1 MQFYY
6 NPLDRACKSYTG
18 AFPTDTAVTF
28 RILWKGDGV
37 MPDHLDARLVL
48 SRDGEERKPISMDR
62 QSYGYSVTLRFHQT
76 GLYFY
81 YFRIGDD
88 YFGCGALRRGS
99 FMPLKNLVSWQ
110 ITVYDK
116 LYHTPDWMKGGVMY
130 QIFPDRF
137 YKVGERPV
145 REGKFLRSD
154 WGGLPKYRPN
164 EFGKVL
170 NNDFFGGNLAGI
182 TEKLD
187 YLRGLG
193 VTIIYLNPIFEAYS
207 NHRYDT
213 GDYMKIDPLLGDN
226 EDLDKLVSEAGKRG
240 IRIVLD
246 AVFNHTGSDSRYF
259 NRYGTYD
266 SVGAYQSPYSPY
278 YDWYTFQNYPDVYD
292 SWWGI
297 DTLPAVNESSPS
309 YQEFIFGENGVLKTW
324 LRHGVGGYRL
334 DVADELPDFFLEK
347 LRTAVKTYDDDAVI
361 IGEVWEDASN
371 KIAYSQRRKYL
382 QGHELDSV
390 MNYPLKDAI
399 ISFVL
404 SGNTQQ
410 LRETIS
416 MLIDHYPKQTLDVLM
431 NILGTHDTARILS
444 VLSGKTCSNKDEMAV
459 AFLSE
464 REKAAAKQKL
474 MMAAVLQ
481 FTLPGVPCIYYGDEN
496 GMEGYSDPFCR
507 RCFDWVNTDEE
518 LTAFYRKLGA
528 LRHNHK
534 VFIDGTYKEIFG
546 DSSCLV
552 YSRQNDHPEDT
563 VYIYV
568 NNSFASYNMKF
579 EGTFVDLLSGKHIT
593 GTLTCGAKSYGIL
606 ARVQ

>member
-28 RILWKGDGV
+28 RIYWKGDGA

-116 LYHTPDWMKGGVMY
+116 QYRTPDWMKGGVMY

-137 YKVGERPV
+137 YKAGDLPIAQ
-145 REGKFLRSD
+145 GKILRDD
-154 WGGLPKYRPN
+154 WGGLPNYRPN

-187 YLRGLG
+187 YLHDLG
-193 VTIIYLNPIFEAYS
+193 VTVIYLNPIFEAYS

-213 GDYMKIDPLLGDN
+213 GDYLKIDPLLG
-226 EDLDKLVSEAGKRG
+226 ETKDLDNLVSEAKARG
-240 IRIVLD
+240 IHIVLD
-246 AVFNHTGSDSRYF
+246 GVFNHTGSDSRYF
-259 NRYGTYD
+259 NRYNHYG

-278 YDWYTFQNYPDVYD
+278 FDWYTFHSYPDSYD

-297 DTLPAVNESSPS
+297 ETLPAVNETSPS

-324 LRHGVGGYRL
+324 LKHGIGGYRL

-347 LRTAVKTYDDDAVI
+347 LRKAVKDCNSEAVI

-371 KIAYSQRRKYL
+371 KIAYSKRRKYL

-399 ISFVL
+399 ISYVL
-404 SGNTQQ
+404 SGNTKQ
-410 LRETIS
+410 LRETIDL
-416 MLIDHYPKQTLDVLM
+416 LIDHYPKQTLDVLM
-431 NILGTHDTARILS
+431 NILGTHDTSRILT

-459 AFLSE
+459 TFLTE
-464 REKAAAKQKL
+464 REKASAKMKL

-481 FTLPGVPCIYYGDEN
+481 FTLPGIPCIFYGDEN
-496 GMEGYSDPFCR
+496 GMEGFIDPFCR
-507 RCFDWVNTDEE
+507 RCYDWTKSDNE
-518 LTAFYRKLGA
+518 LIAFYKQLGKI
-528 LRHNHK
+528 RQNNK
-534 VFIDGTYKEIFG
+534 VFRDGEYMEIFG
-546 DSSCLV
+546 DNSCLV
-552 YSRQNDHPEDT
+552 YSRQNGTDDSIY
-563 VYIYV
+563 VYV
-568 NNSFASYNMKF
+568 NNSSDVYTMKF
-579 EGTFVDLLSGKHIT
+579 DGTYVDLLSEKKASNS
-593 GTLTCGAKSYGIL
+593 LTCGARSFGIL
-606 ARVQ
+606 KKVQ

>member
-28 RILWKGDGV
+28 RIYWKGDGA

-116 LYHTPDWMKGGVMY
+116 QYRTPDWMKGGVMY

-137 YKVGERPV
+137 YKAGDLPIAQ
-145 REGKFLRSD
+145 GKILRDD
-154 WGGLPKYRPN
+154 WGGLPNYRPN

-187 YLRGLG
+187 YLHDLG
-193 VTIIYLNPIFEAYS
+193 VTVIYLNPIFEAYS

-213 GDYMKIDPLLGDN
+213 GDYLKIDPLLG
-226 EDLDKLVSEAGKRG
+226 ETKDLDNLVSEAKARG
-240 IRIVLD
+240 IHIVLD
-246 AVFNHTGSDSRYF
+246 GVFNHTGSDSRYF
-259 NRYGTYD
+259 NRYNHYD

-278 YDWYTFQNYPDVYD
+278 FDWYTFHSYPDSYD

-297 DTLPAVNESSPS
+297 ETLPAVNETSPS
-309 YQEFIFGENGVLKTW
+309 YQEFIFGEHGVLKTW
-324 LRHGVGGYRL
+324 LKHGIGGYRL

-347 LRTAVKTYDDDAVI
+347 LRKAVKDCNSEAVI

-371 KIAYSQRRKYL
+371 KIAYSKRRKYL

-399 ISFVL
+399 ISYVL
-404 SGNTQQ
+404 SGNTKQ
-410 LRETIS
+410 LRETIDL
-416 MLIDHYPKQTLDVLM
+416 LIDHYPKQTLDVLM
-431 NILGTHDTARILS
+431 NILGTHDTSRILT

-459 AFLSE
+459 TFLTE
-464 REKAAAKQKL
+464 REKASAKMKL

-481 FTLPGVPCIYYGDEN
+481 FTLPGIPCIFYGDEN
-496 GMEGYSDPFCR
+496 GMEGFIDPFCR
-507 RCFDWVNTDEE
+507 RCYDWTKSDNE
-518 LTAFYRKLGA
+518 LIAFYKQLGKI
-528 LRHNHK
+528 RQNNK
-534 VFIDGTYKEIFG
+534 VFRDGEYKEIFG
-546 DSSCLV
+546 DNSCLV
-552 YSRQNDHPEDT
+552 YSRQNGTDDSIY
-563 VYIYV
+563 VYV
-568 NNSFASYNMKF
+568 NNSSDVYTMKF
-579 EGTFVDLLSGKHIT
+579 DGTYVDLLSEKKASNS
-593 GTLTCGAKSYGIL
+593 LTCGARSFGIL
-606 ARVQ
+606 KKVQ

>member
-28 RILWKGDGV
+28 RILWKGDGA

-116 LYHTPDWMKGGVMY
+116 QYRTPDWMKGGVMY

-137 YKVGERPV
+137 YKAGDLPIAQ
-145 REGKFLRSD
+145 GKILRDD
-154 WGGLPKYRPN
+154 WGGLPNYRPN

-187 YLRGLG
+187 YLHDLG
-193 VTIIYLNPIFEAYS
+193 VTVIYLNPIFEAYS

-213 GDYMKIDPLLGDN
+213 GDYLKIDPLLG
-226 EDLDKLVSEAGKRG
+226 ETKDLDNLVSEAKARG
-240 IRIVLD
+240 IHIVLD
-246 AVFNHTGSDSRYF
+246 GVFNHTGSDSRYF
-259 NRYGTYD
+259 NRYNHYD

-278 YDWYTFQNYPDVYD
+278 FDWYTFHSYPDSYD

-297 DTLPAVNESSPS
+297 ETLPAVNETSPS

-324 LRHGVGGYRL
+324 LKHGIGGYRL

-347 LRTAVKTYDDDAVI
+347 LRKAVKDCNSEAVI

-371 KIAYSQRRKYL
+371 KIAYSKRRKYL

-399 ISFVL
+399 ISYVL
-404 SGNTQQ
+404 SGNTKQ
-410 LRETIS
+410 LRETIDL
-416 MLIDHYPKQTLDVLM
+416 LIDHYPKQTLDVLM
-431 NILGTHDTARILS
+431 NILGTHDTSRILT

-459 AFLSE
+459 TFLTE
-464 REKAAAKQKL
+464 REKASAKMKL

-481 FTLPGVPCIYYGDEN
+481 FTLPGIPCIFYGDEN
-496 GMEGYSDPFCR
+496 GMEGFIDPFCR
-507 RCFDWVNTDEE
+507 RCYDWTMPDNE
-518 LTAFYRKLGA
+518 LIAFYKQLGKI
-528 LRHNHK
+528 RQNNK
-534 VFIDGTYKEIFG
+534 VFRDGEYKEIFG
-546 DSSCLV
+546 DNSCLV
-552 YSRQNDHPEDT
+552 YSRQNGTDDT
-563 VYIYV
+563 IYVYV
-568 NNSFASYNMKF
+568 NNSSDVYTMKF
-579 EGTFVDLLSGKHIT
+579 DGTYVDLLSEKKASNS
-593 GTLTCGAKSYGIL
+593 LTCGARSFGIL
-606 ARVQ
+606 KKVQ

>member
-28 RILWKGDGV
+28 RIYWKGDGA

-116 LYHTPDWMKGGVMY
+116 QYRTPDWMKGGVMY

-137 YKVGERPV
+137 YKAGDLPIAQ
-145 REGKFLRSD
+145 GKILRDD
-154 WGGLPKYRPN
+154 WGGLPNYRPN

-187 YLRGLG
+187 YLHDLG
-193 VTIIYLNPIFEAYS
+193 VTVIYLNPIFEAYS

-213 GDYMKIDPLLGDN
+213 GDYLKIDPLLG
-226 EDLDKLVSEAGKRG
+226 ETKDLDNLVSEAKARG
-240 IRIVLD
+240 IHIVLD
-246 AVFNHTGSDSRYF
+246 GVFNHTGSDSRYF
-259 NRYGTYD
+259 NRYNHYD

-278 YDWYTFQNYPDVYD
+278 FDWYTFHSYPDSYD

-297 DTLPAVNESSPS
+297 ETLPAVNETSPS

-324 LRHGVGGYRL
+324 LKHGIGGYRL

-347 LRTAVKTYDDDAVI
+347 LRKAVKDCNSEAVI

-371 KIAYSQRRKYL
+371 KIAYSKRRKYL

-399 ISFVL
+399 ISYVL
-404 SGNTQQ
+404 SGNTKQ
-410 LRETIS
+410 LRETIDL
-416 MLIDHYPKQTLDVLM
+416 LIDHYPKQTLDVLM
-431 NILGTHDTARILS
+431 NILGTHDTSRILT

-459 AFLSE
+459 TFLTE
-464 REKAAAKQKL
+464 REKASAKMKL

-481 FTLPGVPCIYYGDEN
+481 FTLPGIPCIFYGDEN
-496 GMEGYSDPFCR
+496 GMEGFIDPFCR
-507 RCFDWVNTDEE
+507 RCYDWTKSDNE
-518 LTAFYRKLGA
+518 LIAFYKQLGKI
-528 LRHNHK
+528 RQNNK
-534 VFIDGTYKEIFG
+534 VFCDGEYKEIFG
-546 DSSCLV
+546 DNSCLV
-552 YSRQNDHPEDT
+552 YSRQNGTDDSIY
-563 VYIYV
+563 VYV
-568 NNSFASYNMKF
+568 NNSSDVYTMKF
-579 EGTFVDLLSGKHIT
+579 DGTYVDLLSEKKASNS
-593 GTLTCGAKSYGIL
+593 LTCGARSFGIL
-606 ARVQ
+606 KKVQ

>member
-18 AFPTDTAVTF
+18 AFPTNTAVTF
-28 RILWKGDGV
+28 RIYWKGDGA

-116 LYHTPDWMKGGVMY
+116 QYRTPDWMKGGVMY

-137 YKVGERPV
+137 YKAGDLPIAQ
-145 REGKFLRSD
+145 GKILRDD
-154 WGGLPKYRPN
+154 WGGLPNYRPN

-187 YLRGLG
+187 YLHDLG
-193 VTIIYLNPIFEAYS
+193 VTVIYLNPIFEAYS

-213 GDYMKIDPLLGDN
+213 GDYLKIDPLLG
-226 EDLDKLVSEAGKRG
+226 ETKDLDNLVSEAKARG
-240 IRIVLD
+240 IHIVLD
-246 AVFNHTGSDSRYF
+246 GVFNHTGSDSRYF
-259 NRYGTYD
+259 NRYNHYD

-278 YDWYTFQNYPDVYD
+278 FDWYTFHSYPDSYD

-297 DTLPAVNESSPS
+297 ETLPAVNETSPS

-324 LRHGVGGYRL
+324 LKHGIGGYRL

-347 LRTAVKTYDDDAVI
+347 LRKAVKDCNSEAVI

-371 KIAYSQRRKYL
+371 KIAYSKRRKYL

-399 ISFVL
+399 ISYVL
-404 SGNTQQ
+404 SGNTKQ
-410 LRETIS
+410 LRETIDL
-416 MLIDHYPKQTLDVLM
+416 LIDHYPKQTLDVLM
-431 NILGTHDTARILS
+431 NILGTHDTSRILT
-444 VLSGKTCSNKDEMAV
+444 VLSRKTCSNKDEMAV
-459 AFLSE
+459 TFLTE
-464 REKAAAKQKL
+464 REKASAKMKL

-481 FTLPGVPCIYYGDEN
+481 FTLPGIPCIFYGDEN
-496 GMEGYSDPFCR
+496 GMEGFIDPFCR
-507 RCFDWVNTDEE
+507 RCYDWTKSDNE
-518 LTAFYRKLGA
+518 LIAFYKQLGKI
-528 LRHNHK
+528 RQNNM
-534 VFIDGTYKEIFG
+534 VFRDGEYKEIFG
-546 DSSCLV
+546 DNSCLV
-552 YSRQNDHPEDT
+552 YSRQNGTDDSIY
-563 VYIYV
+563 VYV
-568 NNSFASYNMKF
+568 NNSSDVYTMKF
-579 EGTFVDLLSGKHIT
+579 DGTYVDLLSEKKASNS
-593 GTLTCGAKSYGIL
+593 LTCGARSFGIL
-606 ARVQ
+606 KKVQ

>member
-28 RILWKGDGV
+28 RIYWKGDGA

-116 LYHTPDWMKGGVMY
+116 QYRTPDWMKGGVMY

-137 YKVGERPV
+137 YKAGDLPIAQ
-145 REGKFLRSD
+145 GKILRDD
-154 WGGLPKYRPN
+154 WGGLPNYRPN

-187 YLRGLG
+187 YLHDLG
-193 VTIIYLNPIFEAYS
+193 VTVIYLNPIFEAYS

-213 GDYMKIDPLLGDN
+213 GDYLKIDPLLG
-226 EDLDKLVSEAGKRG
+226 ETKDLDNLVSEAKARG
-240 IRIVLD
+240 IHIVLD
-246 AVFNHTGSDSRYF
+246 GVFNHTGSDSRYF
-259 NRYGTYD
+259 NRYNHYD

-278 YDWYTFQNYPDVYD
+278 FDWYTFHSYPDSYD

-297 DTLPAVNESSPS
+297 ETLPAVNETSPS

-324 LRHGVGGYRL
+324 LKHGIGGYRL

-347 LRTAVKTYDDDAVI
+347 LRKAVKDCNSEAVI

-371 KIAYSQRRKYL
+371 KIAYSKRRKYL

-399 ISFVL
+399 ISYVL
-404 SGNTQQ
+404 SGNTKQ
-410 LRETIS
+410 LRETIDL
-416 MLIDHYPKQTLDVLM
+416 LIDHYPKQTLDVLM
-431 NILGTHDTARILS
+431 NILGTHDTSRILT

-459 AFLSE
+459 TFLTE
-464 REKAAAKQKL
+464 REKASAKMKL

-481 FTLPGVPCIYYGDEN
+481 FTLPGIPCIFYGDEN
-496 GMEGYSDPFCR
+496 GMEGFIDPFCR
-507 RCFDWVNTDEE
+507 RCYDWTKSDNE
-518 LTAFYRKLGA
+518 LIAFYKQLGKI
-528 LRHNHK
+528 RQNNR
-534 VFIDGTYKEIFG
+534 VFRDGEYKEIFG
-546 DSSCLV
+546 DNSCLV
-552 YSRQNDHPEDT
+552 YSRQNGTDDSIY
-563 VYIYV
+563 VYV
-568 NNSFASYNMKF
+568 NNSSDVYTMKF
-579 EGTFVDLLSGKHIT
+579 DGTYVDLLSEKKASNS
-593 GTLTCGAKSYGIL
+593 LTCGARSFGIL
-606 ARVQ
+606 KKVQ

>member
-28 RILWKGDGV
+28 RILWKGDGA

-116 LYHTPDWMKGGVMY
+116 QYRTPDWMKGGVMY

-137 YKVGERPV
+137 YKAGDLPIAQ
-145 REGKFLRSD
+145 GKILRDD
-154 WGGLPKYRPN
+154 WGGLPNYRPN

-187 YLRGLG
+187 YLHDLG
-193 VTIIYLNPIFEAYS
+193 VTVIYLNPIFEAYS

-213 GDYMKIDPLLGDN
+213 GDYLKIDPLLG
-226 EDLDKLVSEAGKRG
+226 ETKDLDNLVSEAKARG
-240 IRIVLD
+240 IHIVLD
-246 AVFNHTGSDSRYF
+246 GVFNHTGSDSRYF
-259 NRYGTYD
+259 NRYNHYD

-278 YDWYTFQNYPDVYD
+278 FDWYTFHSYPDSYD

-297 DTLPAVNESSPS
+297 ETLPAVNETSPS

-324 LRHGVGGYRL
+324 LKHGIGGYRL

-347 LRTAVKTYDDDAVI
+347 LRKAVKDCNSEAVI

-371 KIAYSQRRKYL
+371 KIAYSKRRKYL

-399 ISFVL
+399 ISYVL
-404 SGNTQQ
+404 SGNTKQ
-410 LRETIS
+410 LRETIDL
-416 MLIDHYPKQTLDVLM
+416 LIDHYPKQTLDVLM
-431 NILGTHDTARILS
+431 NILGTHDTSRILT

-459 AFLSE
+459 TFLTE
-464 REKAAAKQKL
+464 REKASAKMKL

-481 FTLPGVPCIYYGDEN
+481 FTLPGIPCIFYGDEN
-496 GMEGYSDPFCR
+496 GMEGFIDPFCR
-507 RCFDWVNTDEE
+507 RCYDWTKSDNE
-518 LTAFYRKLGA
+518 LIAFYKQLGNI
-528 LRHNHK
+528 RQNNK
-534 VFIDGTYKEIFG
+534 VFRDGEYKEVFG
-546 DSSCLV
+546 DNSCLV
-552 YSRQNDHPEDT
+552 YSRQNGTDDSIY
-563 VYIYV
+563 VYV
-568 NNSFASYNMKF
+568 NNSSDVYTMKF
-579 EGTFVDLLSGKHIT
+579 DGTYVDLLSEKKACNS
-593 GTLTCGAKSYGIL
+593 LTCGARSFGIL
-606 ARVQ
+606 KKVQ

>member
-28 RILWKGDGV
+28 RIYWKGDGA

-99 FMPLKNLVSWQ
+99 FMPLNNLVSWQ

-116 LYHTPDWMKGGVMY
+116 QYRTPDWMKGGVMY

-137 YKVGERPV
+137 YKAGDLPIAQ
-145 REGKFLRSD
+145 GKILRDD
-154 WGGLPKYRPN
+154 WGGLPNYRPN

-187 YLRGLG
+187 YLHDLG
-193 VTIIYLNPIFEAYS
+193 VTVIYLNPIFEAYS

-213 GDYMKIDPLLGDN
+213 GDYLKIDPLLG
-226 EDLDKLVSEAGKRG
+226 ETKDLDNLVSEAKARG
-240 IRIVLD
+240 IHIVLD
-246 AVFNHTGSDSRYF
+246 GVFNHTGSDSRYF
-259 NRYGTYD
+259 NRYNHYD

-278 YDWYTFQNYPDVYD
+278 FDWYTFHSYPDSYD

-297 DTLPAVNESSPS
+297 ETLPAVNETSPS

-324 LRHGVGGYRL
+324 LKHGIGGYRL

-347 LRTAVKTYDDDAVI
+347 LRKAVKDCNSEAVI

-371 KIAYSQRRKYL
+371 KIAYSKRRKYL

-399 ISFVL
+399 ISYVL
-404 SGNTQQ
+404 SGNTKQ
-410 LRETIS
+410 LRETIDL
-416 MLIDHYPKQTLDVLM
+416 LIDHYPKQTLDVLM
-431 NILGTHDTARILS
+431 NILGTHDTSRILT

-459 AFLSE
+459 TFLTE
-464 REKAAAKQKL
+464 REKASAKMKL

-481 FTLPGVPCIYYGDEN
+481 FTLPGIPCIFYGDEN
-496 GMEGYSDPFCR
+496 GMEGFIDPFCR
-507 RCFDWVNTDEE
+507 RCYDWTMPDNE
-518 LTAFYRKLGA
+518 LIAFYKQLGKI
-528 LRHNHK
+528 RQNNK
-534 VFIDGTYKEIFG
+534 VFRDGEYKEIFG
-546 DSSCLV
+546 DNSCLV
-552 YSRQNDHPEDT
+552 YSRQNGTDDSIY
-563 VYIYV
+563 VYV
-568 NNSFASYNMKF
+568 NNSSDVYTMKF
-579 EGTFVDLLSGKHIT
+579 DGTYVDLLSEKKASNS
-593 GTLTCGAKSYGIL
+593 LTCGARSFGIL
-606 ARVQ
+606 KKVQ

>member
-28 RILWKGDGV
+28 RIYWKGDGA

-116 LYHTPDWMKGGVMY
+116 QYRTPDWMKGGVMY

-137 YKVGERPV
+137 YKAGDLPIAQ
-145 REGKFLRSD
+145 GKILRDD
-154 WGGLPKYRPN
+154 WGGLPNYRPN

-187 YLRGLG
+187 YLHDLG
-193 VTIIYLNPIFEAYS
+193 VTVIYLNPIFEAYS

-213 GDYMKIDPLLGDN
+213 GDYLKIDPLLG
-226 EDLDKLVSEAGKRG
+226 ETKDLDNLVSEAKARG
-240 IRIVLD
+240 IHIVLD
-246 AVFNHTGSDSRYF
+246 GVFNHTGSDSRYF
-259 NRYGTYD
+259 NRYNHYD

-278 YDWYTFQNYPDVYD
+278 FDWYTFHSYPDSYD

-297 DTLPAVNESSPS
+297 ETLPAVNETSLS

-324 LRHGVGGYRL
+324 LKHGIGGYRL

-347 LRTAVKTYDDDAVI
+347 LRKAVKDCNSEAVI

-371 KIAYSQRRKYL
+371 KIAYSKRRKYL

-399 ISFVL
+399 ISYVL
-404 SGNTQQ
+404 SGNTKQ
-410 LRETIS
+410 LRETIDL
-416 MLIDHYPKQTLDVLM
+416 LIDHYPKQTLDVLM
-431 NILGTHDTARILS
+431 NILGTHDTSRILT

-459 AFLSE
+459 TFLTE
-464 REKAAAKQKL
+464 REKASAKMKL

-481 FTLPGVPCIYYGDEN
+481 FTLPGIPCIFYGDEN
-496 GMEGYSDPFCR
+496 GMEGFIDPFCR
-507 RCFDWVNTDEE
+507 RCYDWTKSDNE
-518 LTAFYRKLGA
+518 LIAFYKQLGKI
-528 LRHNHK
+528 RQNNK
-534 VFIDGTYKEIFG
+534 VFRDGEYKEIFG
-546 DSSCLV
+546 DNSCLV
-552 YSRQNDHPEDT
+552 YSRQNGTDDT
-563 VYIYV
+563 IYVYV
-568 NNSFASYNMKF
+568 NNSSDVYTMKF
-579 EGTFVDLLSGKHIT
+579 DGTYVDLLSEKKASNS
-593 GTLTCGAKSYGIL
+593 LTCGARSFGIL
-606 ARVQ
+606 KKVQ

>member
-28 RILWKGDGV
+28 RIYWKGDGA

-116 LYHTPDWMKGGVMY
+116 QYRTPDWMKGGVMY

-137 YKVGERPV
+137 YKAGDLPIAQ
-145 REGKFLRSD
+145 GKILRGD
-154 WGGLPKYRPN
+154 WGGLPNYRPN

-187 YLRGLG
+187 YLHDLG
-193 VTIIYLNPIFEAYS
+193 VTVIYLNPIFEAYS

-213 GDYMKIDPLLGDN
+213 GDYLKIDPLLG
-226 EDLDKLVSEAGKRG
+226 ETKDLDNLVSEAKARG
-240 IRIVLD
+240 IHIVLD
-246 AVFNHTGSDSRYF
+246 GVFNHTGSDSRYF
-259 NRYGTYD
+259 NRYNHYD

-278 YDWYTFQNYPDVYD
+278 FDWYTFHSYPDSYD

-297 DTLPAVNESSPS
+297 ETLPAVNETSPS

-324 LRHGVGGYRL
+324 LKHGIGGYRL

-347 LRTAVKTYDDDAVI
+347 LRKAVKDCNSEAVI

-371 KIAYSQRRKYL
+371 KIAYSKRRKYL

-399 ISFVL
+399 ISYVL
-404 SGNTQQ
+404 SGNTKQ
-410 LRETIS
+410 LRETIDL
-416 MLIDHYPKQTLDVLM
+416 LIDHYPKQTLDVLM
-431 NILGTHDTARILS
+431 NILGTHDTSRILT

-459 AFLSE
+459 TFLTE
-464 REKAAAKQKL
+464 REKASAKMKL

-481 FTLPGVPCIYYGDEN
+481 FTLPGIPCIFYGDEN
-496 GMEGYSDPFCR
+496 GMEGFIDPFCR
-507 RCFDWVNTDEE
+507 RCYDWTKSDNE
-518 LTAFYRKLGA
+518 LIAFYKQLGKI
-528 LRHNHK
+528 RQNNK
-534 VFIDGTYKEIFG
+534 VFRDGEYKEIFG
-546 DSSCLV
+546 DNSCLV
-552 YSRQNDHPEDT
+552 YSRQNGTDDSIY
-563 VYIYV
+563 VYV
-568 NNSFASYNMKF
+568 NNSSDVYTMKF
-579 EGTFVDLLSGKHIT
+579 DGTYVDLLSEKKASNS
-593 GTLTCGAKSYGIL
+593 LTCGARSFGIL
-606 ARVQ
+606 KKVQ

>member
-28 RILWKGDGV
+28 RIYWKGDGA

-110 ITVYDK
+110 IMVYDK
-116 LYHTPDWMKGGVMY
+116 QYRTPDWMKGGVMY

-137 YKVGERPV
+137 YKAGDLPIAQ
-145 REGKFLRSD
+145 GKILRDD
-154 WGGLPKYRPN
+154 WGGLPNYRPN

-187 YLRGLG
+187 YLHDLG
-193 VTIIYLNPIFEAYS
+193 VTVIYLNPIFEAYS

-213 GDYMKIDPLLGDN
+213 GDYLKIDPLLG
-226 EDLDKLVSEAGKRG
+226 ETKDLDNLVSEAKARG
-240 IRIVLD
+240 IHIVLD
-246 AVFNHTGSDSRYF
+246 GVFNHTGSDSRYF
-259 NRYGTYD
+259 NRYNHYD
-266 SVGAYQSPYSPY
+266 SVGAYQSPYSLY
-278 YDWYTFQNYPDVYD
+278 FDWYTFHSYPDSYD

-297 DTLPAVNESSPS
+297 ETLPAVNETSPS

-324 LRHGVGGYRL
+324 LKHGIGGYRL

-347 LRTAVKTYDDDAVI
+347 LRKAVKDCNSEAVI

-371 KIAYSQRRKYL
+371 KIAYSKRRKYL

-399 ISFVL
+399 ISYVL
-404 SGNTQQ
+404 SGNTKQ
-410 LRETIS
+410 LRETIDL
-416 MLIDHYPKQTLDVLM
+416 LIDHYPKQTLDVLM
-431 NILGTHDTARILS
+431 NILGTHDTSRILT

-459 AFLSE
+459 TFLTE
-464 REKAAAKQKL
+464 REKASAKMKL

-481 FTLPGVPCIYYGDEN
+481 FTLPGIPCIFYGDEN
-496 GMEGYSDPFCR
+496 GMEGFIDPFCR
-507 RCFDWVNTDEE
+507 RCYDWTKSDNE
-518 LTAFYRKLGA
+518 LIAFYKQLGKI
-528 LRHNHK
+528 RQNNK
-534 VFIDGTYKEIFG
+534 VFRDGEYKEIFG
-546 DSSCLV
+546 DNSCLV
-552 YSRQNDHPEDT
+552 YSRQNGTDDSIY
-563 VYIYV
+563 VYV
-568 NNSFASYNMKF
+568 NNSSDVYTMKF
-579 EGTFVDLLSGKHIT
+579 DGTYVDLLSEKKASNS
-593 GTLTCGAKSYGIL
+593 LTCGARSFGIL
-606 ARVQ
+606 KKVQ

>member
-28 RILWKGDGV
+28 RIYWKGDGA

-116 LYHTPDWMKGGVMY
+116 QYRTPDWMKGGVMY

-137 YKVGERPV
+137 YKAGDLPIAQ
-145 REGKFLRSD
+145 GKILRGD
-154 WGGLPKYRPN
+154 WGGLPNYRPN

-187 YLRGLG
+187 YLHDLG
-193 VTIIYLNPIFEAYS
+193 VTVIYLNPIFEAYS

-213 GDYMKIDPLLGDN
+213 GDYLKIDPLLG
-226 EDLDKLVSEAGKRG
+226 ETKDLDNLVSEGKARG
-240 IRIVLD
+240 LHIVLD
-246 AVFNHTGSDSRYF
+246 GVFNHTGSDSRYF
-259 NRYGTYD
+259 NRYNHYD

-278 YDWYTFQNYPDVYD
+278 FDWYTFHSYPDSYD

-297 DTLPAVNESSPS
+297 ETLPAVNETSPS

-324 LRHGVGGYRL
+324 LKHGIGGYRL

-347 LRTAVKTYDDDAVI
+347 LRKAVKDCNSEAVI

-371 KIAYSQRRKYL
+371 KIAYSKRRKYL

-399 ISFVL
+399 ISYVL
-404 SGNTQQ
+404 SGNTKQ
-410 LRETIS
+410 LRETIDL
-416 MLIDHYPKQTLDVLM
+416 LIDHYPKQTLDVLM
-431 NILGTHDTARILS
+431 NILGTHDTSRILT

-459 AFLSE
+459 TFLTE
-464 REKAAAKQKL
+464 REKALAKMKL

-481 FTLPGVPCIYYGDEN
+481 FTLPGIPCIFYGDEN
-496 GMEGYSDPFCR
+496 GMEGFIDPFCR
-507 RCFDWVNTDEE
+507 RCYDWTKSDNE
-518 LTAFYRKLGA
+518 LIAFYKQLGKI
-528 LRHNHK
+528 RQNNK
-534 VFIDGTYKEIFG
+534 VFRDGEYKEIFG
-546 DSSCLV
+546 DNSCLV
-552 YSRQNDHPEDT
+552 YSRQNGTDDSIY
-563 VYIYV
+563 VYV
-568 NNSFASYNMKF
+568 NNSSDVYTMKF
-579 EGTFVDLLSGKHIT
+579 DGTYVDLLSEKKASNS
-593 GTLTCGAKSYGIL
+593 LTCGARSFGIL
-606 ARVQ
+606 KKVQ

>member
-6 NPLDRACKSYTG
+6 NPMDRACKSYTG

-28 RILWKGDGV
+28 RIYWKGDGA

-116 LYHTPDWMKGGVMY
+116 QYRTPDWMKGGVMY

-137 YKVGERPV
+137 YKAGDLPIAQ
-145 REGKFLRSD
+145 GKILRDD
-154 WGGLPKYRPN
+154 WGGLPNYRPN

-187 YLRGLG
+187 YLHDLG
-193 VTIIYLNPIFEAYS
+193 VTVIYLNPIFEAYS

-213 GDYMKIDPLLGDN
+213 GDYLKIDPLLG
-226 EDLDKLVSEAGKRG
+226 ETKDLDNLVSEAKARG
-240 IRIVLD
+240 IHIVLD
-246 AVFNHTGSDSRYF
+246 GVFNHTGSDSRYF
-259 NRYGTYD
+259 NRYNHYD

-278 YDWYTFQNYPDVYD
+278 FDWYTFHSYPDSYD

-297 DTLPAVNESSPS
+297 ETLPAVNETSPS

-324 LRHGVGGYRL
+324 LKHGIGGYRL

-347 LRTAVKTYDDDAVI
+347 LRKAVKDCNSEAVI

-371 KIAYSQRRKYL
+371 KIAYSKRRKYL

-399 ISFVL
+399 ISYVL
-404 SGNTQQ
+404 SGNTKQ
-410 LRETIS
+410 LRETIDL
-416 MLIDHYPKQTLDVLM
+416 LIDHYPKQTLDVLM
-431 NILGTHDTARILS
+431 NILGTHDTSRILT

-459 AFLSE
+459 TFLTE
-464 REKAAAKQKL
+464 REKASAKMKL

-481 FTLPGVPCIYYGDEN
+481 FTLPGIPCIFYGDEN
-496 GMEGYSDPFCR
+496 GMEGFIDPFCR
-507 RCFDWVNTDEE
+507 RCYDWTKSDNE
-518 LTAFYRKLGA
+518 LIAFYKQLGKI
-528 LRHNHK
+528 RQNNK
-534 VFIDGTYKEIFG
+534 VFRDGEYKEIFG
-546 DSSCLV
+546 DNSCLV
-552 YSRQNDHPEDT
+552 YSRQNGTDDSIY
-563 VYIYV
+563 VYV
-568 NNSFASYNMKF
+568 NNSSDVYTMKF
-579 EGTFVDLLSGKHIT
+579 DGTYVDLLSEKKASNS
-593 GTLTCGAKSYGIL
+593 LTCGARSFGIL
-606 ARVQ
+606 KKVQ

>member
-28 RILWKGDGV
+28 RIYWKGDGA

-116 LYHTPDWMKGGVMY
+116 QYRTPDWMKGGVMY

-137 YKVGERPV
+137 YKAGDLPIAQ
-145 REGKFLRSD
+145 GKILRGD
-154 WGGLPKYRPN
+154 WGGLPNYRPN

-187 YLRGLG
+187 YLHDLG
-193 VTIIYLNPIFEAYS
+193 VTVIYLNPIFEAYS

-213 GDYMKIDPLLGDN
+213 GDYLKIDPLLG
-226 EDLDKLVSEAGKRG
+226 ETKDLDNLVSEAKARG
-240 IRIVLD
+240 IHIVLD
-246 AVFNHTGSDSRYF
+246 GVFNHTGSDSRYF
-259 NRYGTYD
+259 NRYNHYD

-278 YDWYTFQNYPDVYD
+278 FDWYTFHSYPDSYD

-297 DTLPAVNESSPS
+297 ETLPAVNETSPS

-324 LRHGVGGYRL
+324 LKHGIGGYRL

-347 LRTAVKTYDDDAVI
+347 LRKAVKDCNSEAVI

-371 KIAYSQRRKYL
+371 KIAYSKRRKYL

-399 ISFVL
+399 ISYVL
-404 SGNTQQ
+404 SGNTKQ
-410 LRETIS
+410 LRETIDL
-416 MLIDHYPKQTLDVLM
+416 LIDHYPKQTLDVLM
-431 NILGTHDTARILS
+431 NILGTHDTSRILT

-459 AFLSE
+459 TFLTE
-464 REKAAAKQKL
+464 REKALAKMKL

-481 FTLPGVPCIYYGDEN
+481 FTLPGIPCIFYGDEN
-496 GMEGYSDPFCR
+496 GMEGFIDPFCR
-507 RCFDWVNTDEE
+507 RCYDWTKSDNE
-518 LTAFYRKLGA
+518 LIAFYKQLGKI
-528 LRHNHK
+528 RQNNK
-534 VFIDGTYKEIFG
+534 VFRDGEYKEIFG
-546 DSSCLV
+546 DNSCLV
-552 YSRQNDHPEDT
+552 YSRQNGTDDSIY
-563 VYIYV
+563 VYV
-568 NNSFASYNMKF
+568 NNSSDVYTMKF
-579 EGTFVDLLSGKHIT
+579 DGTYVDLLSEKKASNS
-593 GTLTCGAKSYGIL
+593 LTCGARSFGIL
-606 ARVQ
+606 KKVQ

>member
-18 AFPTDTAVTF
+18 AFPTNTAVTF
-28 RILWKGDGV
+28 RIYWKGDGA

-116 LYHTPDWMKGGVMY
+116 QYRTPDWMKGGVMY

-137 YKVGERPV
+137 YKAGDLPIAQ
-145 REGKFLRSD
+145 GKILRDD
-154 WGGLPKYRPN
+154 WGGLPNYRPN

-187 YLRGLG
+187 YLHDLG
-193 VTIIYLNPIFEAYS
+193 VTVIYLNPIFEAYS

-213 GDYMKIDPLLGDN
+213 GDYLKIDPLLG
-226 EDLDKLVSEAGKRG
+226 ETKDLDNLVSEAKARG
-240 IRIVLD
+240 IHIVLD
-246 AVFNHTGSDSRYF
+246 GVFNHTGSDSRYF
-259 NRYGTYD
+259 NRYNHYD

-278 YDWYTFQNYPDVYD
+278 FDWYTFHSYPDSYD

-297 DTLPAVNESSPS
+297 ETLPAVNETSPS

-324 LRHGVGGYRL
+324 LKHGIGGYRL

-347 LRTAVKTYDDDAVI
+347 LRKAVKDCNSEAVI

-371 KIAYSQRRKYL
+371 KIAYSKRRKYL

-399 ISFVL
+399 ISYVL
-404 SGNTQQ
+404 SGNTKQ
-410 LRETIS
+410 LRETIDL
-416 MLIDHYPKQTLDVLM
+416 LIDHYPKQTLDVLM
-431 NILGTHDTARILS
+431 NILGTHDTSRILT

-459 AFLSE
+459 TFLTE
-464 REKAAAKQKL
+464 REKASAKMKL

-481 FTLPGVPCIYYGDEN
+481 FTLPGIPCIFYGDEN
-496 GMEGYSDPFCR
+496 GMEGFIDPFCR
-507 RCFDWVNTDEE
+507 RCYDWTKSDNE
-518 LTAFYRKLGA
+518 LIAFYKQLGKI
-528 LRHNHK
+528 RQNNK
-534 VFIDGTYKEIFG
+534 VFRDGEYKEIFG
-546 DSSCLV
+546 DNSCLV
-552 YSRQNDHPEDT
+552 YSRQNGTDDSIY
-563 VYIYV
+563 VYV
-568 NNSFASYNMKF
+568 NNSSDVYTMKF
-579 EGTFVDLLSGKHIT
+579 DGTYVDLLSEKKASNS
-593 GTLTCGAKSYGIL
+593 LTCGARSFGIL
-606 ARVQ
+606 KKVQ

>member
-28 RILWKGDGV
+28 RIYWKGDGA

-116 LYHTPDWMKGGVMY
+116 QYRTPDWMKGGVMY

-137 YKVGERPV
+137 YKAGDLPIAQ
-145 REGKFLRSD
+145 GKILRDD
-154 WGGLPKYRPN
+154 WGGLPNYRPN

-187 YLRGLG
+187 YLHDLG
-193 VTIIYLNPIFEAYS
+193 VTVIYLNPIFEAYS

-213 GDYMKIDPLLGDN
+213 GDYLKIDPLLG
-226 EDLDKLVSEAGKRG
+226 ETRDLDNLVSEAKARG
-240 IRIVLD
+240 IHIVLD
-246 AVFNHTGSDSRYF
+246 GVFNHTGSDSRYF
-259 NRYGTYD
+259 NRYNHYD

-278 YDWYTFQNYPDVYD
+278 FDWYTFHSYPDSYD

-297 DTLPAVNESSPS
+297 ETLPAVNETSPS

-324 LRHGVGGYRL
+324 LKHGIGGYRL

-347 LRTAVKTYDDDAVI
+347 LRKAVKDCNSEAVI

-371 KIAYSQRRKYL
+371 KIAYSKRRKYL

-399 ISFVL
+399 ISYVL
-404 SGNTQQ
+404 SGNTKQ
-410 LRETIS
+410 LRETIDL
-416 MLIDHYPKQTLDVLM
+416 LIDHYPKQTLDVLM
-431 NILGTHDTARILS
+431 NILGTHDTSRILT

-459 AFLSE
+459 TFLTE
-464 REKAAAKQKL
+464 REKASAKMKL

-481 FTLPGVPCIYYGDEN
+481 FTLPGIPCIFYGDEN
-496 GMEGYSDPFCR
+496 GMEGFIDPFCR
-507 RCFDWVNTDEE
+507 RCYDWTKSDNE
-518 LTAFYRKLGA
+518 LIAFYKQLGKI
-528 LRHNHK
+528 RQNNK
-534 VFIDGTYKEIFG
+534 VFRDGEYKEIFG
-546 DSSCLV
+546 DNSCLV
-552 YSRQNDHPEDT
+552 YSRQNGTDDSIY
-563 VYIYV
+563 VYV
-568 NNSFASYNMKF
+568 NNSSDVYTMKF
-579 EGTFVDLLSGKHIT
+579 DGTYVDLLSEKKASNS
-593 GTLTCGAKSYGIL
+593 LTCGARSFGIL
-606 ARVQ
+606 KKVQ

>member
-28 RILWKGDGV
+28 RILWKGDGA

-116 LYHTPDWMKGGVMY
+116 QYRTPDWMKGGVMY

-137 YKVGERPV
+137 YKAGDLPIAQ
-145 REGKFLRSD
+145 GKILRDD
-154 WGGLPKYRPN
+154 WGGLPNYRPN

-187 YLRGLG
+187 YLHDLG
-193 VTIIYLNPIFEAYS
+193 VTVIYLNPIFEAYS

-213 GDYMKIDPLLGDN
+213 GDYLKIDPLLG
-226 EDLDKLVSEAGKRG
+226 ETKDLDNLVSEAKARG
-240 IRIVLD
+240 IHIVLD
-246 AVFNHTGSDSRYF
+246 GVFNHTGSDSRYF
-259 NRYGTYD
+259 NRYNHYD

-278 YDWYTFQNYPDVYD
+278 FDWYTFHSYPDSYD

-297 DTLPAVNESSPS
+297 ETLPAVNETSPS

-324 LRHGVGGYRL
+324 LKHGIGGYCL

-347 LRTAVKTYDDDAVI
+347 LRKAVKDCNSEAVI

-371 KIAYSQRRKYL
+371 KIAYSKRRKYL

-399 ISFVL
+399 ISYVL
-404 SGNTQQ
+404 SGNTKQ
-410 LRETIS
+410 LRETIDL
-416 MLIDHYPKQTLDVLM
+416 LIDHYPKQTLDVLM
-431 NILGTHDTARILS
+431 NILGTHDTSRILT

-459 AFLSE
+459 TFLTE
-464 REKAAAKQKL
+464 REKASAKMKL

-481 FTLPGVPCIYYGDEN
+481 FTLPGIPCIFYGDEN
-496 GMEGYSDPFCR
+496 GMEGFIDPFCR
-507 RCFDWVNTDEE
+507 RCYDWTKSDNE
-518 LTAFYRKLGA
+518 LIAFYKQLGNI
-528 LRHNHK
+528 RQNNK
-534 VFIDGTYKEIFG
+534 VFRDGEYKEVFG
-546 DSSCLV
+546 DNSCLV
-552 YSRQNDHPEDT
+552 YSRQNGTDDSIY
-563 VYIYV
+563 VYV
-568 NNSFASYNMKF
+568 NNSSDVYTMKF
-579 EGTFVDLLSGKHIT
+579 DGTYVDLLSEKKACNS
-593 GTLTCGAKSYGIL
+593 LTCGARSFGIL
-606 ARVQ
+606 KKVQ

>member
-28 RILWKGDGV
+28 RIYWKGDGA

-116 LYHTPDWMKGGVMY
+116 QYRTPDWMKGGVMY

-137 YKVGERPV
+137 YKAGDLPIAQ
-145 REGKFLRSD
+145 GKILRDD
-154 WGGLPKYRPN
+154 WGGLPNYRPN

-187 YLRGLG
+187 YLHDLG
-193 VTIIYLNPIFEAYS
+193 VTVIYLNPIFEAYS

-213 GDYMKIDPLLGDN
+213 GDYLKIDPLLG
-226 EDLDKLVSEAGKRG
+226 ETKDLDNLVSEAKARG
-240 IRIVLD
+240 IHIVLD
-246 AVFNHTGSDSRYF
+246 GVFNHTGSDSRYF
-259 NRYGTYD
+259 NRYNHYD

-278 YDWYTFQNYPDVYD
+278 FDWYTFHSYPDSYD

-297 DTLPAVNESSPS
+297 ETLPAVNETSPS

-324 LRHGVGGYRL
+324 LKHGIGGYRL

-347 LRTAVKTYDDDAVI
+347 LRKAVKDCNSEAVI

-371 KIAYSQRRKYL
+371 KIAYSKRRKYL

-399 ISFVL
+399 ISYVL
-404 SGNTQQ
+404 SGNTKQ
-410 LRETIS
+410 LRETIDL
-416 MLIDHYPKQTLDVLM
+416 LIDHYPKQTLDVLM
-431 NILGTHDTARILS
+431 NILGTHDTSRILT

-459 AFLSE
+459 TFLTE
-464 REKAAAKQKL
+464 REKASAKMKL

-481 FTLPGVPCIYYGDEN
+481 FTLPGIPCIFYGDEN
-496 GMEGYSDPFCR
+496 GMEGFIDPFCR
-507 RCFDWVNTDEE
+507 RCYDWTKSDNE
-518 LTAFYRKLGA
+518 LIAFYKQLGKI
-528 LRHNHK
+528 RQNNK
-534 VFIDGTYKEIFG
+534 VFRDGEYKEIFG
-546 DSSCLV
+546 DNSCLV
-552 YSRQNDHPEDT
+552 YSRQNGTDDSIY
-563 VYIYV
+563 VYV
-568 NNSFASYNMKF
+568 NNSSDVYTMKF
-579 EGTFVDLLSGKHIT
+579 DGTYVDLLSEKKAYNS
-593 GTLTCGAKSYGIL
+593 LTCGEWYFGIL
-606 ARVQ
+606 KNLQ